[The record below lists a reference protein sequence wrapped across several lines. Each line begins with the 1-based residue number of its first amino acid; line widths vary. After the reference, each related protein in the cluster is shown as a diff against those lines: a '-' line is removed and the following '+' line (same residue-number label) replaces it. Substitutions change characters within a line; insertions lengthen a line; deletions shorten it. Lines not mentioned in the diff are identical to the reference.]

1 MTQDIR
7 QLNRLTHHY
16 PYEPGKAVRQPLAH
30 SASLS
35 ISLYAIWRGS
45 ASAPC
50 TAEGEAL
57 AICLEGTAE
66 AQREV
71 QMLPLCAGQ
80 CLPLPAGSR
89 FAFRGKEN
97 CKLLLIVAE

>member
-7 QLNRLTHHY
+7 QLTRLTQQL
-16 PYEPGKAVRQPLAH
+16 PYAPGKAVRQALAH

-35 ISLYAIWRGS
+35 ICLYAVWRDS
-45 ASAPC
+45 ATAPR

-57 AICLEGTAE
+57 AVCLEGAAE
-66 AQREV
+66 ASREG
-71 QMLPLCAGQ
+71 QTHLLSAGGSLPI
-80 CLPLPAGSR
+80 PAGSR